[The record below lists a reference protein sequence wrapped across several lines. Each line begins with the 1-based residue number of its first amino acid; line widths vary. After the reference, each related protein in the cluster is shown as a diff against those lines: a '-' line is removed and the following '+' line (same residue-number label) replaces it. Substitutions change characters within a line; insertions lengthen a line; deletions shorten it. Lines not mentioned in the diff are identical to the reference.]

1 MSGNFG
7 GESWKV
13 RLQDSPL
20 DVDPA
25 GERER
30 PSVSLQSSG
39 DFLKM
44 EQFKKA
50 ISILEERVLK
60 LRASSA
66 LLLCSL
72 YSRELKNCSSQTGL
86 TFRF

>member
-1 MSGNFG
+1 MVGLAHLPECPIIGGGEGSLMSGNFG

-20 DVDPA
+20 EVDPA

-39 DFLKM
+39 DFLKW
-44 EQFKKA
+44 
-50 ISILEERVLK
+50 
-60 LRASSA
+60 
-66 LLLCSL
+66 
-72 YSRELKNCSSQTGL
+72 KN
-86 TFRF
+86 